1 MADANFKRLPT
12 EANNAREVSQVV
24 NNILDGK
31 LNSTGS
37 FTCTA
42 SATSTTV
49 SDFRAGLTSVILL
62 MPTTAHAA
70 AEQGNGTIF
79 VSTRNKQSFVVTHA
93 NNTQVDRSFEYII
106 IA

>member
-31 LNSTGS
+31 LHSTGS

-62 MPTTAHAA
+62 MPTTANAA